1 MSEGTAMDKVRGN
14 FWGNQIEDVMSEI
27 ARQATLC
34 RVKLL
39 DPGVIEGVLEN
50 NPAVWD
56 GTNERAY
63 KKMREML
70 MLGFVVKE
78 KSVDKLGPLETEAL
92 VTEIRTRLKDRL
104 GGKLGGTPG

>member
-1 MSEGTAMDKVRGN
+1 MDKVRAN

-27 ARQATLC
+27 ATQATLC

-70 MLGFVVKE
+70 MMGFVMKE
-78 KSVDKLGPLETEAL
+78 KSSEKLGPLETEAL
-92 VTEIRTRLKDRL
+92 IAEVRARLQKRTGGRL
-104 GGKLGGTPG
+104 GG